1 LAKIS
6 PDELEL
12 VEIVVDI
19 KPVSKVTK
27 GGRNRSW
34 DALVVVGDG
43 NGHVGFGLGKA
54 RDVSEAIRKATESA
68 KKSLVAIPL
77 LGGTIPHEVTG
88 RFGASKVM
96 LKPAAPGTGVIAGG
110 GVRAV
115 LEALGVKDILT
126 KSLGSSTPHNIVK
139 ATMQGLLSL
148 RDPQTV
154 AWMRGVDL
162 SKLSIR
168 GRGEVEE

>member
-1 LAKIS
+1 MAKIS

-34 DALVVVGDG
+34 DALVVVGDRS
-43 NGHVGFGLGKA
+43 GHVGFGLGKA
-54 RDVSEAIRKATESA
+54 RDVSEAIRKATELA
-68 KKSLVAIPL
+68 KKRLVSVPL
-77 LGGTIPHEVTG
+77 TGGTIPHEIVG
-88 RFGASKVM
+88 SFGASKVI

-115 LEALGVKDILT
+115 LEALGVRDILT

-154 AWMRGVDL
+154 AWTRGVDV
-162 SKLSIR
+162 SKLATR
-168 GRGEVEE
+168 GHGEA